1 MEPAEPTRGTKRPL
15 AGDDG
20 DDAGRE
26 RKPRFPKGKKAKH
39 RAAGAEGGPSASAAV
54 DIDSMLNPE
63 LAAERRARQRHGQL
77 RDGDDAKGG
86 AADVK
91 GFEVRYNLPVVS
103 AGYTAKQD
111 FELNFDVQQD
121 GVNFVDG
128 GIRIEPFNLERER
141 EEGYFDENG
150 NFVEY
155 ARGNEIKDAWLDSV
169 EVDPTYAAKVQKKG
183 KEKVEEVEDLS
194 SDDIGRIK
202 RQIANV
208 LEPGETIMQALK
220 RLKGTSTDK
229 RGKMSE
235 GTKRIFDELTGAAM
249 KLMEN
254 GDYNVYS
261 DDRETFEREAAG
273 YERLAR
279 ARLGL
284 PDVEDASMDTKDNQ
298 APSSILEMNQP
309 SSILEMDL
317 GASTANISTAN
328 AAFNDDDSN
337 LDMFG
342 DDDNDDVKRTSDA
355 NTAGSGPSPG
365 SVPQGTL
372 GTSGV
377 EKADNGSVDSD
388 YVYDLSSGYY
398 YSSSTGYYYDPT
410 SGYYGSASTG
420 TWYSYDEQT
429 GAYKEIQ
436 DEQTGVVKEELGDAI
451 KE

>member
-1 MEPAEPTRGTKRPL
+1 
-15 AGDDG
+15 
-20 DDAGRE
+20 
-26 RKPRFPKGKKAKH
+26 
-39 RAAGAEGGPSASAAV
+39 V

-63 LAAERRARQRHGQL
+63 LAAERRARQRHDQL

-86 AADVK
+86 AADIK
-91 GFEVRYNLPVVS
+91 GFEVRYN
-103 AGYTAKQD
+103 
-111 FELNFDVQQD
+111 D
-121 GVNFVDG
+121 GVNFVDD

-169 EVDPTYAAKVQKKG
+169 EVDPTYAAKVQNKG
-183 KEKVEEVEDLS
+183 KEKVEEFEDLS

-235 GTKRIFDELTGAAM
+235 GTKRIFDELTEAAM

-284 PDVEDASMDTKDNQ
+284 PEVEDASTDTKDNQ

-317 GASTANISTAN
+317 GASTAKISTAT

-342 DDDNDDVKRTSDA
+342 DDDNDDVKHSSDA
-355 NTAGSGPSPG
+355 NIVGSGPNPG
-365 SVPQGTL
+365 SSPQGTL

-377 EKADNGSVDSD
+377 EKAGNGSMDSD
-388 YVYDLSSGYY
+388 YVYDPSSGYY
-398 YSSSTGYYYDPT
+398 YSSSTGYYYDPN

-436 DEQTGVVKEELGDAI
+436 DEQTGIVKEELGDAI

>member
-1 MEPAEPTRGTKRPL
+1 
-15 AGDDG
+15 
-20 DDAGRE
+20 
-26 RKPRFPKGKKAKH
+26 
-39 RAAGAEGGPSASAAV
+39 
-54 DIDSMLNPE
+54 MLNPE
-63 LAAERRARQRHGQL
+63 LAAERRARQRHGQV
-77 RDGDDAKGG
+77 RDGDEAKGG
-86 AADVK
+86 ASDIK
-91 GFEVRYNLPVVS
+91 GFEVRYS
-103 AGYTAKQD
+103 
-111 FELNFDVQQD
+111 D
-121 GVNFVDG
+121 GVNFVDD

-169 EVDPTYAAKVQKKG
+169 EVDPTFVAKVQNKG
-183 KEKVEEVEDLS
+183 KEKVEEFQDLS

-202 RQIANV
+202 RQIANM

-235 GTKRIFDELTGAAM
+235 GTKRIFDELTEAAV

-284 PDVEDASMDTKDNQ
+284 PEVKDASAGTKDIQ
-298 APSSILEMNQP
+298 APSSILEMDQP
-309 SSILEMDL
+309 SSVLEMDL
-317 GASTANISTAN
+317 GASTANISAAT

-342 DDDNDDVKRTSDA
+342 DDDNNDVKRSSDA
-355 NTAGSGPSPG
+355 NTVGSGSNPG
-365 SVPQGTL
+365 PVPQGTL

-377 EKADNGSVDSD
+377 EKAENGSVESD
-388 YVYDLSSGYY
+388 YVYDPSSGYY
-398 YSSSTGYYYDPT
+398 YSSSTGYYYDPN

-420 TWYSYDEQT
+420 TWYSYDEHT
-429 GAYKEIQ
+429 GTYKEVQ
-436 DEQTGVVKEELGDAI
+436 NEQTGVIKEELGDAI

>member
-1 MEPAEPTRGTKRPL
+1 
-15 AGDDG
+15 
-20 DDAGRE
+20 
-26 RKPRFPKGKKAKH
+26 
-39 RAAGAEGGPSASAAV
+39 
-54 DIDSMLNPE
+54 MLNPE
-63 LAAERRARQRHGQL
+63 LAAERRARQRHGQV
-77 RDGDDAKGG
+77 REGDDAKGG
-86 AADVK
+86 AADIK
-91 GFEVRYNLPVVS
+91 GFEVRYN
-103 AGYTAKQD
+103 
-111 FELNFDVQQD
+111 D
-121 GVNFVDG
+121 GVNFVDD

-169 EVDPTYAAKVQKKG
+169 EVDPTYAAKVQNKG

-202 RQIANV
+202 RQIANM

-229 RGKMSE
+229 RGRMSE
-235 GTKRIFDELTGAAM
+235 GTKRIFDELTEAAM

-279 ARLGL
+279 ARLGS
-284 PDVEDASMDTKDNQ
+284 ADTKYNN
-298 APSSILEMNQP
+298 APSSILEMEQP
-309 SSILEMDL
+309 SSILEMNL
-317 GASTANISTAN
+317 GASTANISTAT
-328 AAFNDDDSN
+328 AALNDDDGD

-342 DDDNDDVKRTSDA
+342 DDDNDDVKRSSDA
-355 NTAGSGPSPG
+355 NTVGSGSNLGP
-365 SVPQGTL
+365 VPQGTL
-372 GTSGV
+372 GTSGA
-377 EKADNGSVDSD
+377 EKANNGSVDSD
-388 YVYDLSSGYY
+388 YVYDPSSGYY
-398 YSSSTGYYYDPT
+398 YSSSTGYYYDPNT
-410 SGYYGSASTG
+410 GYYGSASTG

-429 GAYKEIQ
+429 GTYNEIQ
-436 DEQTGVVKEELGDAI
+436 NEQPGAVKEEVGDAI

>member
-1 MEPAEPTRGTKRPL
+1 
-15 AGDDG
+15 
-20 DDAGRE
+20 
-26 RKPRFPKGKKAKH
+26 
-39 RAAGAEGGPSASAAV
+39 
-54 DIDSMLNPE
+54 MLNPE
-63 LAAERRARQRHGQL
+63 LAAERRARQRHGQV
-77 RDGDDAKGG
+77 REGDDAKGG
-86 AADVK
+86 AADIK
-91 GFEVRYNLPVVS
+91 GFEVRYN
-103 AGYTAKQD
+103 
-111 FELNFDVQQD
+111 D
-121 GVNFVDG
+121 GVNFVDD

-169 EVDPTYAAKVQKKG
+169 EVDPTYAAKVQNKG

-202 RQIANV
+202 RQIANM

-235 GTKRIFDELTGAAM
+235 GTKRIFDELTEAAM

-284 PDVEDASMDTKDNQ
+284 PEVKDASADTKYNNAPSSILEVEQ
-298 APSSILEMNQP
+298 PSSILEMN
-309 SSILEMDL
+309 L
-317 GASTANISTAN
+317 GASTANISTAT
-328 AAFNDDDSN
+328 AGLNDDDGD

-342 DDDNDDVKRTSDA
+342 DDDNDDVKRSSDA
-355 NTAGSGPSPG
+355 NTVGSGSNPG
-365 SVPQGTL
+365 PVPQGTL
-372 GTSGV
+372 GTSGA

-388 YVYDLSSGYY
+388 YVYDPSSGYY
-398 YSSSTGYYYDPT
+398 YSSSTGYYYDPNT
-410 SGYYGSASTG
+410 GYYGSASTG

-429 GAYKEIQ
+429 GTYNEIQ
-436 DEQTGVVKEELGDAI
+436 NEQTGVVKEELGDAI

>member
-15 AGDDG
+15 AADDD

-26 RKPRFPKGKKAKH
+26 RKPRFPKGKKAKY
-39 RAAGAEGGPSASAAV
+39 RDAGAEGGPSVAAAV

-63 LAAERRARQRHGQL
+63 LAAERRARQRHGQV
-77 RDGDDAKGG
+77 REGDDAKGG
-86 AADVK
+86 AADIK
-91 GFEVRYNLPVVS
+91 GFEVRYN
-103 AGYTAKQD
+103 
-111 FELNFDVQQD
+111 D
-121 GVNFVDG
+121 GVNFVDD

-169 EVDPTYAAKVQKKG
+169 EVDPTYAAKVQNKG

-202 RQIANV
+202 RQIANM

-229 RGKMSE
+229 RGRMSE
-235 GTKRIFDELTGAAM
+235 GTKRIFDELTEAAM

-279 ARLGL
+279 ARLGS
-284 PDVEDASMDTKDNQ
+284 ADTKYNN
-298 APSSILEMNQP
+298 APSSILEMEQP
-309 SSILEMDL
+309 SSILEMNL
-317 GASTANISTAN
+317 GASTANISTAT
-328 AAFNDDDSN
+328 AALNDDDGGD

-342 DDDNDDVKRTSDA
+342 DDDNDDVKRSSDA
-355 NTAGSGPSPG
+355 NTVGSGSNLGP
-365 SVPQGTL
+365 VPQGTL
-372 GTSGV
+372 GTSESCFPV
-377 EKADNGSVDSD
+377 LAEANNGSVDSD
-388 YVYDLSSGYY
+388 YVYDPSSGYY
-398 YSSSTGYYYDPT
+398 YSSSTGYYYDPNT
-410 SGYYGSASTG
+410 GYYGSASTG

-429 GAYKEIQ
+429 GTYNEIQ
-436 DEQTGVVKEELGDAI
+436 NEQPGAVKEEVGDAI

>member
-1 MEPAEPTRGTKRPL
+1 
-15 AGDDG
+15 
-20 DDAGRE
+20 
-26 RKPRFPKGKKAKH
+26 
-39 RAAGAEGGPSASAAV
+39 
-54 DIDSMLNPE
+54 MLNPE

-86 AADVK
+86 AADIK
-91 GFEVRYNLPVVS
+91 GFEVRYN
-103 AGYTAKQD
+103 
-111 FELNFDVQQD
+111 D
-121 GVNFVDG
+121 GVNFVDD

-169 EVDPTYAAKVQKKG
+169 EVDPTYAAKVQNKG
-183 KEKVEEVEDLS
+183 KEKVEEFEDLS

-235 GTKRIFDELTGAAM
+235 GTKRIFDELTEAAM

-284 PDVEDASMDTKDNQ
+284 PEVEDASTDTKDNQ

-317 GASTANISTAN
+317 GASTANISTAT

-342 DDDNDDVKRTSDA
+342 DDDNDDAKHSSDA
-355 NTAGSGPSPG
+355 NIVDSGPNPG

-372 GTSGV
+372 GTSGL
-377 EKADNGSVDSD
+377 EKADNGSMDSD
-388 YVYDLSSGYY
+388 YVYDPSSGYY
-398 YSSSTGYYYDPT
+398 YSSSTGYYYDPN

-436 DEQTGVVKEELGDAI
+436 DEQTGVVKEDLTDAI

>member
-15 AGDDG
+15 AAADD
-20 DDAGRE
+20 DDGRE
-26 RKPRFPKGKKAKH
+26 RKPRFPKGKKAKY
-39 RAAGAEGGPSASAAV
+39 RDAGAEGGPSAAAAAL

-63 LAAERRARQRHGQL
+63 LAAERRARLRHGQVRE
-77 RDGDDAKGG
+77 RDDDKGG

-91 GFEVRYNLPVVS
+91 GFEVHYN
-103 AGYTAKQD
+103 D
-111 FELNFDVQQD
+111 FEICFDAQQD
-121 GVNFVDG
+121 GVNFVDD

-155 ARGNEIKDAWLDSV
+155 ARGDQIKDAWLDSV
-169 EVDPTYAAKVQKKG
+169 EVDPTYAAKIQNKG
-183 KEKVEEVEDLS
+183 KEKVDEIEDLT
-194 SDDIGRIK
+194 SDEIGRIK
-202 RQIANV
+202 RQIANM

-229 RGKMSE
+229 RGKMGE
-235 GTKRIFDELTGAAM
+235 GTKRIFDDLTEAAM

-284 PDVEDASMDTKDNQ
+284 PEVEDASADKKDNQ
-298 APSSILEMNQP
+298 APSSILEMDQP
-309 SSILEMDL
+309 SSILEMNL
-317 GASTANISTAN
+317 GASTANISTAT

-342 DDDNDDVKRTSDA
+342 DDDNDDVKRSSDA
-355 NTAGSGPSPG
+355 NTVGSVSNPG
-365 SVPQGTL
+365 TVPQGTL
-372 GTSGV
+372 GSS
-377 EKADNGSVDSD
+377 EADNGSVNTD
-388 YVYDLSSGYY
+388 YAYDPSSGYY
-398 YSSSTGYYYDPT
+398 YSSSTGYYYDPN

-420 TWYSYDEQT
+420 IWYSYDEQT
-429 GAYKEIQ
+429 GTYNEIQ
-436 DEQTGVVKEELGDAI
+436 NEKTGVAKEEPVDAI

>member
-15 AGDDG
+15 AGDDD

-39 RAAGAEGGPSASAAV
+39 RAAGAEGGPSASASASAAV

-63 LAAERRARQRHGQL
+63 LAAERRARQRHGQP

-86 AADVK
+86 AADIK
-91 GFEVRYNLPVVS
+91 GFEVHYN
-103 AGYTAKQD
+103 
-111 FELNFDVQQD
+111 D
-121 GVNFVDG
+121 GVNFVDD

-141 EEGYFDENG
+141 EEGYFDKNG

-183 KEKVEEVEDLS
+183 KEKVEEFEDLS

-235 GTKRIFDELTGAAM
+235 GTKRIFDELTEAAM

-284 PDVEDASMDTKDNQ
+284 PEVEDASMDTKDNQ

-317 GASTANISTAN
+317 GASTAKISTAT

-342 DDDNDDVKRTSDA
+342 DDDNDDVKHSSDA
-355 NTAGSGPSPG
+355 NIVGSGPNPG
-365 SVPQGTL
+365 SSPQGTL
-372 GTSGV
+372 GTSEAG
-377 EKADNGSVDSD
+377 NGSMDSD
-388 YVYDLSSGYY
+388 YVYDPSSGYY
-398 YSSSTGYYYDPT
+398 YSRSTGYYYDPN

-436 DEQTGVVKEELGDAI
+436 DEQTGIVKEQLGDAI

>member
-1 MEPAEPTRGTKRPL
+1 
-15 AGDDG
+15 
-20 DDAGRE
+20 
-26 RKPRFPKGKKAKH
+26 
-39 RAAGAEGGPSASAAV
+39 
-54 DIDSMLNPE
+54 MLNPE

-86 AADVK
+86 AADIK
-91 GFEVRYNLPVVS
+91 GFEVRYN
-103 AGYTAKQD
+103 
-111 FELNFDVQQD
+111 D
-121 GVNFVDG
+121 GVNFVDD

-169 EVDPTYAAKVQKKG
+169 EVDPTYAAKVQNKG
-183 KEKVEEVEDLS
+183 KEKVEEFEDLS

-235 GTKRIFDELTGAAM
+235 GTKRIFDELTEAAM

-284 PDVEDASMDTKDNQ
+284 PEVEDASMDTKDNQ

-317 GASTANISTAN
+317 GASTAKISTAT

-342 DDDNDDVKRTSDA
+342 DDDNDDVKHSSDA
-355 NTAGSGPSPG
+355 NIVGSGPNPG
-365 SVPQGTL
+365 SSPQGTL

-377 EKADNGSVDSD
+377 EKAGNGSMDSD
-388 YVYDLSSGYY
+388 YVYDPSSGYY
-398 YSSSTGYYYDPT
+398 YSSSTGYYYDPN

-436 DEQTGVVKEELGDAI
+436 DEQTGIVKEELGDAI

>member
-15 AGDDG
+15 AGEDD

-26 RKPRFPKGKKAKH
+26 RKPRFPKGKKAKY
-39 RAAGAEGGPSASAAV
+39 RDPGAEGGPSAAAAV

-63 LAAERRARQRHGQL
+63 LAAERRARQRHGQV
-77 RDGDDAKGG
+77 RDGDEAKGG
-86 AADVK
+86 ASDIK
-91 GFEVRYNLPVVS
+91 GFEVRYS
-103 AGYTAKQD
+103 
-111 FELNFDVQQD
+111 D
-121 GVNFVDG
+121 GVNFVDD

-169 EVDPTYAAKVQKKG
+169 EVDPTFVAKVQNKG
-183 KEKVEEVEDLS
+183 KEKVEEFQDLS

-202 RQIANV
+202 RQIANM

-235 GTKRIFDELTGAAM
+235 GTKCIFDELTEAAV

-284 PDVEDASMDTKDNQ
+284 PEVKDASAGTKDIQ
-298 APSSILEMNQP
+298 APSSILEMDQP
-309 SSILEMDL
+309 SSVLEMDL
-317 GASTANISTAN
+317 GASTANISAAT

-342 DDDNDDVKRTSDA
+342 DDDNNDVKRSSDA
-355 NTAGSGPSPG
+355 NTVGSGSNPG
-365 SVPQGTL
+365 PVPQGTL

-377 EKADNGSVDSD
+377 EKAENGSVESD
-388 YVYDLSSGYY
+388 YVYDPSSGYY
-398 YSSSTGYYYDPT
+398 YSSSTGYYYDPN

-420 TWYSYDEQT
+420 TWYSYDEHT
-429 GAYKEIQ
+429 GTYKEVQ
-436 DEQTGVVKEELGDAI
+436 NEQTGVIKEELGDAI

>member
-15 AGDDG
+15 AGDD
-20 DDAGRE
+20 DDAGQE

-86 AADVK
+86 AADIK
-91 GFEVRYNLPVVS
+91 GFEVHYN
-103 AGYTAKQD
+103 
-111 FELNFDVQQD
+111 D
-121 GVNFVDG
+121 GVNFVDD

-169 EVDPTYAAKVQKKG
+169 EVDPTFAAKVQKKG
-183 KEKVEEVEDLS
+183 KEKVEEFEDLS
-194 SDDIGRIK
+194 SDEIGRIK

-235 GTKRIFDELTGAAM
+235 GTKRIFDELTEAAM

-261 DDRETFEREAAG
+261 DDRETFEREAVG

-284 PDVEDASMDTKDNQ
+284 PEVEDASTDTKDNRAPSSILEVNQ
-298 APSSILEMNQP
+298 PSSILEMNQP

-317 GASTANISTAN
+317 GASTANISTAT
-328 AAFNDDDSN
+328 AAFNDDDNN

-342 DDDNDDVKRTSDA
+342 DDDKDDVKRSSDV
-355 NTAGSGPSPG
+355 NTVGSGPNPG
-365 SVPQGTL
+365 PVPQGTL

-388 YVYDLSSGYY
+388 YVYDPSSGYY
-398 YSSSTGYYYDPT
+398 YSSSTGYYYDPN
-410 SGYYGSASTG
+410 SGFYGSASTG

>member
-1 MEPAEPTRGTKRPL
+1 
-15 AGDDG
+15 
-20 DDAGRE
+20 
-26 RKPRFPKGKKAKH
+26 
-39 RAAGAEGGPSASAAV
+39 
-54 DIDSMLNPE
+54 MLNPE
-63 LAAERRARQRHGQL
+63 LAAERRARQRHGQV
-77 RDGDDAKGG
+77 REGDDAKGG
-86 AADVK
+86 AADIK
-91 GFEVRYNLPVVS
+91 GFEVRYN
-103 AGYTAKQD
+103 
-111 FELNFDVQQD
+111 D
-121 GVNFVDG
+121 GVNFVDD

-169 EVDPTYAAKVQKKG
+169 EVDPTYAAKVQNKG

-202 RQIANV
+202 RQIANM

-229 RGKMSE
+229 RGRMSE
-235 GTKRIFDELTGAAM
+235 GTKRIFDELTEAAM

-279 ARLGL
+279 ARLGS
-284 PDVEDASMDTKDNQ
+284 ADTKYNN
-298 APSSILEMNQP
+298 APSSILEMEQP
-309 SSILEMDL
+309 SSILEMNL
-317 GASTANISTAN
+317 GASTANISTAT
-328 AAFNDDDSN
+328 AALNDDDGGD

-342 DDDNDDVKRTSDA
+342 DDDNDDVKRSSDA
-355 NTAGSGPSPG
+355 NTVGSGSNLGP
-365 SVPQGTL
+365 VPQGTL
-372 GTSGV
+372 GTSGA
-377 EKADNGSVDSD
+377 EKSCFPVLAEANNGSVDSD
-388 YVYDLSSGYY
+388 YVYDPSSGYY
-398 YSSSTGYYYDPT
+398 YSSSTGYYYDPNT
-410 SGYYGSASTG
+410 GYYGSASTG

-429 GAYKEIQ
+429 GTYNEIQ
-436 DEQTGVVKEELGDAI
+436 NEQPGAVKEEVGDAI

>member
-15 AGDDG
+15 AADDD

-26 RKPRFPKGKKAKH
+26 RKPRFPKGKKAKY
-39 RAAGAEGGPSASAAV
+39 RDAGAEGGPSVAAAV

-63 LAAERRARQRHGQL
+63 LAAERRARQRHGQV
-77 RDGDDAKGG
+77 REGDDAKGG
-86 AADVK
+86 AADIK
-91 GFEVRYNLPVVS
+91 GFEVRYN
-103 AGYTAKQD
+103 
-111 FELNFDVQQD
+111 D
-121 GVNFVDG
+121 GVNFVDD

-169 EVDPTYAAKVQKKG
+169 EVDPTYAAKVQNKG

-202 RQIANV
+202 RQIANM

-229 RGKMSE
+229 RGRMSE
-235 GTKRIFDELTGAAM
+235 GTKRIFDELTEAAM

-279 ARLGL
+279 ARLGS
-284 PDVEDASMDTKDNQ
+284 ADTKYNN
-298 APSSILEMNQP
+298 APSSILEMEQP
-309 SSILEMDL
+309 SSILEMNL
-317 GASTANISTAN
+317 GASTANISTAT
-328 AAFNDDDSN
+328 AALNDDDGGD

-342 DDDNDDVKRTSDA
+342 DDDNDDVKRSSDA
-355 NTAGSGPSPG
+355 NTVGSGSNLGP
-365 SVPQGTL
+365 VPQGTL
-372 GTSGV
+372 GTS
-377 EKADNGSVDSD
+377 EANNGSVDSD
-388 YVYDLSSGYY
+388 YVYDPSSGYY
-398 YSSSTGYYYDPT
+398 YSSSTGYYYDPNT
-410 SGYYGSASTG
+410 GYYGSASTG

-429 GAYKEIQ
+429 GTYNEIQ
-436 DEQTGVVKEELGDAI
+436 NEQPGAVKEEVGDAI

>member
-15 AGDDG
+15 AGDD
-20 DDAGRE
+20 DDAGQE

-86 AADVK
+86 AADIK
-91 GFEVRYNLPVVS
+91 GFEVHYN
-103 AGYTAKQD
+103 
-111 FELNFDVQQD
+111 D
-121 GVNFVDG
+121 GVNFVDD

-169 EVDPTYAAKVQKKG
+169 EVDPTFAAKVQKKG
-183 KEKVEEVEDLS
+183 KEKVEEFEDLS

-202 RQIANV
+202 RQIANM

-235 GTKRIFDELTGAAM
+235 GTKRIFDELTEAAM

-261 DDRETFEREAAG
+261 DDRETFEREAVG

-284 PDVEDASMDTKDNQ
+284 PEVEDASTDTKDNRAPSPILEVNQ
-298 APSSILEMNQP
+298 PSSILEMNQP

-317 GASTANISTAN
+317 GASTANISTAT

-342 DDDNDDVKRTSDA
+342 DDDNDDVKRSSGV
-355 NTAGSGPSPG
+355 NTVGSGPNPG
-365 SVPQGTL
+365 PVPQGTL
-372 GTSGV
+372 GTS
-377 EKADNGSVDSD
+377 EADNGSVDSD
-388 YVYDLSSGYY
+388 YVYDPSSGYY
-398 YSSSTGYYYDPT
+398 YSSSTGYYYDPN
-410 SGYYGSASTG
+410 SGFYGSASTG